1 MSQRAGLASG
11 LLLLLLLTSC
21 ISPRRDGTTVSS
33 GGGGGGGGTTTPQG
47 KLYVSNDSGNAI
59 LRFDNAFSVTGNT
72 APAATVSGG
81 LTQLISP
88 QYLFIDTQANRL
100 FVANLGTSAVLI
112 FDNASTM
119 TGNVPP
125 TRTIQ
130 GAASGLLQPTSLAL
144 DKAKDLLYVVDGTDV
159 LVFASASTINGNTP
173 PVRTITPNPT
183 FSIAD
188 IFLDATNDR
197 MYLADPTNAI
207 DIFDGASALNG
218 TVTAPRK
225 ITGAATGLGEPAGLW
240 VDGSN
245 RLIVSNFSPP
255 SIEIFAS
262 ASTATG
268 DITPSGVVSG
278 GATTLVGPNQIALN
292 PNVGSGDLYVADP
305 FAGEVAVFA
314 NIGTANAN
322 LPPTRNIVGASTN
335 LARTGGATAR
345 GVAIDTTR

>member
-1 MSQRAGLASG
+1 MLRWTGLSSG
-11 LLLLLLLTSC
+11 LFFLLLITGC
-21 ISPRRDGTTVSS
+21 VSPRRDGSTVTS
-33 GGGGGGGGTTTPQG
+33 GGGGGTTTQG
-47 KLYVSNDSGNAI
+47 RLYVSNDSGNAI
-59 LRFDNAFSVTGNT
+59 LRFDNAFGVTGNT
-72 APAATVSGG
+72 APGATIAGA

-112 FDNASTM
+112 FDNASTQ
-119 TGNVPP
+119 TGNAPP

-130 GAASGLLQPTSLAL
+130 GAASGLTQPTSLFL
-144 DKAKDLLYVVDGTDV
+144 DKTKDLLYVVDGTDV
-159 LVFASASTINGNTP
+159 LVFASASTINGDTP
-173 PVRTITPNPT
+173 PVRVLTPNPT
-183 FSIAD
+183 FSISA

-197 MYLADPTNAI
+197 LYLADPTNAI
-207 DIFDGASALNG
+207 DVFDGASTLNG

-225 ITGAATGLGEPAGLW
+225 ITGAVTGLTQPGGLW

-255 SIEIFAS
+255 SIEVFAS

-268 DITPSGVVSG
+268 DVTPSGVIAGSN
-278 GATTLVGPNQIALN
+278 TTLVGPGQIALN

-314 NIGTANAN
+314 NIGTANGNIA
-322 LPPTRNIVGASTN
+322 PTRTIAGASTN
-335 LARTGGATAR
+335 LARTGGASAR
-345 GVAIDTTR
+345 GVTIDTTR